1 MAGFSREGLIQAL
14 NNEFKKKDN
23 EELPSAERYES
34 RFDNSTRTLYCGSV
48 SFKMD
53 DIESAE
59 RYFEETAQFF
69 LGSAGENE
77 DRARKGEFCKIAA
90 EAIRRLRFLGN
101 QTV

>member
-1 MAGFSREGLIQAL
+1 
-14 NNEFKKKDN
+14 
-23 EELPSAERYES
+23 
-34 RFDNSTRTLYCGSV
+34 
-48 SFKMD
+48 MD
-53 DIESAE
+53 DIENAE